1 MVSARLTLNVP
12 HVYSEDRHVCQLS
25 KSMRA
30 VKGGRLKEARK
41 QCMIDCNSEDVII
54 ALTGEIGK
62 AGQKWI
68 ECVGYK

>member
-30 VKGGRLKEARK
+30 VKGGRLKEEERLERQDKNGSNAWDINELDSR
-41 QCMIDCNSEDVII
+41 D
-54 ALTGEIGK
+54 T
-62 AGQKWI
+62 
-68 ECVGYK
+68 